1 MIPMTLMPQM
11 PHSADKKVRESA
23 DALAIALRANFDG
36 AALVEAVRELSSR
49 ADIVQLPVD
58 AQGIWEAGLRGEKL
72 DAAQA
77 SARNVVARA
86 QFLDST
92 LSARDTAELLDLD
105 QSTVRH
111 YSSSGA
117 LHSFVHKGRLRF
129 PRWQFVGSEVLPGLS
144 EVLAD
149 LSDGVHPQ
157 VVEGFFTS
165 ENADLVVE
173 TRQCTPAQW
182 LAEGRDPLPVA
193 RQIASL
199 GIII

>member
-1 MIPMTLMPQM
+1 MIPVTLMPQM
-11 PHSADKKVRESA
+11 PNSVDKKVRESA

-36 AALVEAVRELSSR
+36 DALVEAVRELSSR
-49 ADIVQLPVD
+49 TDIVQLPAD
-58 AQGIWEAGLRGEKL
+58 AQEVWEAGLRGQQL
-72 DAAQA
+72 DPAQA

-92 LSARDTAELLDLD
+92 LSARDTAALLGLD

-129 PRWQFVGSEVLPGLS
+129 PRWQFAGSEVLPGLS
-144 EVLAD
+144 EVLPD
-149 LSDGVHPQ
+149 LPEGIHPQ
-157 VVEGFFTS
+157 MVEGFFAS
-165 ENADLVVE
+165 ENADLVVG
-173 TRQCTPAQW
+173 TRRCTPAQW

-193 RQIASL
+193 RQIASI
-199 GIII
+199 GMII